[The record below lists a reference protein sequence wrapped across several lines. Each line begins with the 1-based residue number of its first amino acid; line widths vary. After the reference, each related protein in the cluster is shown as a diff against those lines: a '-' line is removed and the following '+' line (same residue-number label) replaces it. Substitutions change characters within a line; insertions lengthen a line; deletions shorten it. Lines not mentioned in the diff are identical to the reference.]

1 MGRNFLAP
9 WRSRG
14 DIEEKKDNGPQKKTE
29 GIYIR
34 IHGTA
39 TWHALVHSGSRRRR
53 CILKQPPFP
62 AVEGQ
67 GYACQRTEGVRQLL
81 FLRMRNT
88 VSGSSYMG
96 AHPRHYTILLCFR
109 TPQASNTVF
118 TGYVYTRIRIAEAGG
133 RPWPRCHTL
142 APARNAP
149 RDLRQDGNTHVA
161 SARGLPPISLSVQLD
176 VFSFEKE
183 PLLQRE
189 AYRFPHAP

>member
-14 DIEEKKDNGPQKKTE
+14 DIEEKKITGHR
-29 GIYIR
+29 GRLRAY
-34 IHGTA
+34 
-39 TWHALVHSGSRRRR
+39 TWPALVHSGSRRRR

-88 VSGSSYMG
+88 MSGSSYG
-96 AHPRHYTILLCFR
+96 R
-109 TPQASNTVF
+109 TPAALYYTTMFSHTASQQHSLYRVCI
-118 TGYVYTRIRIAEAGG
+118 YTYIAEAGG
-133 RPWPRCHTL
+133 RPWPRCHAL

-149 RDLRQDGNTHVA
+149 RDLRHDGNTHVA
-161 SARGLPPISLSVQLD
+161 SARGLPPLSLSVQLD

-189 AYRFPHAP
+189 AYRVPHAP